1 MSVVDQLKNLFAKK
15 APDSEN
21 DSRLSL
27 AMPDAM
33 MDPIVTEQRKDEADN
48 EVQIPAAQLGSVP
61 DAGDGSVEDSADLIA
76 LPILGK
82 KTVVQ
87 HQRLLSI
94 LLGLALVVLAVVT
107 LFAVSQGNRVA
118 QQMEATGNSLMQ
130 SQRLAKSVSQ
140 ALVGGVKAF
149 PDVAESA
156 GVLAT
161 SIRGMVIGD
170 AQMGLDALSA
180 DYQPVLSKITPMME
194 RAEKN
199 DGAGR
204 KECGG
209 CDGAAENPDA
219 GGCSTSSY
227 QSAVFRSAGNR
238 RNCVIP

>member
-170 AQMGLDALSA
+170 AQ
-180 DYQPVLSKITPMME
+180 
-194 RAEKN
+194 N
-199 DGAGR
+199 
-204 KECGG
+204 
-209 CDGAAENPDA
+209 
-219 GGCSTSSY
+219 
-227 QSAVFRSAGNR
+227 GNR
-238 RNCVIP
+238 